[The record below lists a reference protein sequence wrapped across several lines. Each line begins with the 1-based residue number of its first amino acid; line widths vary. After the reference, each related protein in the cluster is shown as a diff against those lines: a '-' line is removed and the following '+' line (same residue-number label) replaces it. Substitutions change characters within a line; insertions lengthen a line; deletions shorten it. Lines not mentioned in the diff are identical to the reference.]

1 MKSAISKRSIVVGGH
16 KTSVSLEDPFWAGL
30 KEIAQHDHE
39 TLSKLVAEI
48 DTKRRNGNLS
58 SSLRMFVLDYFR
70 THEESRI
77 PSHDGHD
84 DGPSM
89 WPTAVAGNQQPR
101 EDGGQV
107 AAFVSVAAK
116 KE

>member
-30 KEIAQHDHE
+30 KDIAKHDHQ
-39 TLSKLVAEI
+39 TLSKLVAKI
-48 DTKRRNGNLS
+48 DTKRRSGNLS
-58 SSLRMFVLDYFR
+58 SSLRMFVLERFR
-70 THEESRI
+70 AHEESRI
-77 PSHDGHD
+77 PSHDGHE

-89 WPTAVAGNQQPR
+89 WPMAVAGNQQPR

-107 AAFVSVAAK
+107 AAFTSITAK

>member
-16 KTSVSLEDPFWAGL
+16 KTSVSLEDPFWVGL
-30 KEIAQHDHE
+30 KEIAQHDHQ
-39 TLSKLVAEI
+39 TLSKLVANI
-48 DTKRRNGNLS
+48 DTKRRSGNLS

-70 THEESRI
+70 AHEEIRI

-84 DGPSM
+84 NGPSM
-89 WPTAVAGNQQPR
+89 WPIAVASNQQPR

-107 AAFVSVAAK
+107 AAFTGVAAK
-116 KE
+116 NE